1 MNPHAYP
8 PQFYDYAIKNIQD
21 LDRIAAVI
29 QVKLDRL
36 YSEILK
42 DSLWTD
48 NSN

>member
-1 MNPHAYP
+1 MNPHPYP
-8 PQFYDYAIKNIQD
+8 PQLDDYENIQD